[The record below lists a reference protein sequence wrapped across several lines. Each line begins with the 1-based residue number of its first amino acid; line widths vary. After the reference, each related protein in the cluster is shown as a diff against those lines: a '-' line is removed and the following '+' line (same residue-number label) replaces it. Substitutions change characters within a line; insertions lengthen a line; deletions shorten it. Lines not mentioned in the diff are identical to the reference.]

1 MHNGAVRK
9 FLPLFFLTRDFLPL
23 SIFSKAK
30 SFHEWIKSSA
40 RCKQNMDI
48 TWKSSSNISGCR
60 QNSSPGDSPRSDIMT
75 PSWFMNFIC
84 FGCFERFQKFF
95 LNGNARLNVWI
106 QNSNMREKSI
116 FFCLWRW
123 EVTLNFSLTENTCQ
137 VFYYLIIK
145 RRSTTSSPRSTCWTT
160 GS

>member
-40 RCKQNMDI
+40 RCKQNMEI
-48 TWKSSSNISGCR
+48 TWKSSSNVSGCR
-60 QNSSPGDSPRSDIMT
+60 QNSPRGIRLGPTLWHLPDLWTLFASGALKDFRI
-75 PSWFMNFIC
+75 
-84 FGCFERFQKFF
+84 F

-106 QNSNMREKSI
+106 QNSHMREKSI